1 MTIEELR
8 MLAKAGSIDGNENM
22 FRKQLESIF
31 TTLPTPKSTPEKV
44 PKPKNVFL

>member
-31 TTLPTPKSTPEKV
+31 TTLPTPKSTPKKV
-44 PKPKNVFL
+44 PKPKNVLL